1 MGAPEKSVIARVL
14 STLDPDTERL
24 FRINAGTG
32 WIGRIVKRGPT
43 SMILADPRPL
53 KAGPE
58 GWPDLFG
65 WQTIEIT
72 PDMIGQ
78 RIAVARGVEVKAG
91 GSERDLRPHQQR
103 FADLLRMMG
112 GQLNIKT

>member
-32 WIGRIVKRGPT
+32 WIGRIVKRSPT
-43 SMILADPRPL
+43 SMILANPRPL
-53 KAGPE
+53 KAGPA

-65 WQTIEIT
+65 WRAVEIT
-72 PDMIGQ
+72 PNMVGQ
-78 RIAVARGVEVKAG
+78 RIAVARAIEVKAG
-91 GSERDLRPHQQR
+91 GSEVDLSDDQKRFRDL
-103 FADLLRMMG
+103 FESMG
-112 GQLNIKT
+112 GIFDVET